1 MARSIQERAPLAPS
15 QERWAALVVAFIL
28 IVARSFVFTA
38 YEQTFFDSDQAITG
52 LMAKHL
58 SEGRA
63 FPLFM
68 YGQPYLLAVEAWL
81 AVPVFWIAGPT
92 VAALRTSLILT
103 NAATAALIILGLERW
118 GGLRPAYGLAAAM
131 FFCFPPPFLSSHLV
145 GAGGGNLLPL
155 LFVLIA
161 WPLRARPIWLG
172 VVLAIGFLV
181 REFTLAVVPVLL
193 AGQIWT
199 RTVLQPATWKRWL
212 IVAVT
217 FVGVTAGVHQL
228 RAFADPL
235 GPGTRGQ
242 QVVWSDSTQ
251 IDSLRHRLT
260 LQPAEMP
267 RRAWAFVTERLPE
280 LLGGRGTPSPV
291 GPWGHRWIAWL
302 LGLAAVV
309 ACARVLFL
317 RAIPRHDDLAR
328 HRDSSFALYMIG
340 IGVVGA
346 GVYIAT
352 RPVDSVV
359 HRYFLLAVFIP
370 VGLTAL
376 WLTVEPRRHL
386 RHLALACVAAWAVSS
401 GVDNWRYLAPW
412 LSGLS
417 RIRQGKS
424 PMPWRLA
431 VSGSPKQRT
440 GAPTRS
446 RSSLGNGSSWPR
458 PTSRGSRSISRS
470 QPRKAS
476 GSDGCRTR
484 HALAANLPAACFSV
498 RRIDSVSL
506 FDGGRLHFT
515 GGRSR
520 Y

>member
-199 RTVLQPATWKRWL
+199 RAVLQPATWKRWL

-309 ACARVLFL
+309 ACVRVLFL

-370 VGLTAL
+370 IGLTAL

-386 RHLALACVAAWAVSS
+386 RHLALACVTVWAVSS

-412 LSGLS
+412 LSGHQPNPPRQIADALEARGV
-417 RIRQGKS
+417 RIAEATY
-424 PMPWRLA
+424 WRAYKITFLTRERVKLA
-431 VSGSPKQRT
+431 
-440 GAPTRS
+440 
-446 RSSLGNGSSWPR
+446 SSDVARIAEYQS
-458 PTSRGSRSISRS
+458 
-470 QPRKAS
+470 
-476 GSDGCRTR
+476 
-484 HALAANLPAACFSV
+484 LAAQEGERLRRLQDAPCPGGEPA
-498 RRIDSVSL
+498 
-506 FDGGRLHFT
+506 GGMFLCPKN
-515 GGRSR
+515 
-520 Y
+520 